1 MCIFKN
7 GGDIMTELSSAEFT
21 KLTVQEVADFLLDQE
36 KQTALCKGVVDGRMY
51 SLKVELICDD
61 CED

>member
-1 MCIFKN
+1 
-7 GGDIMTELSSAEFT
+7 MTDLSSADFC
-21 KLTVQEVADFLLDQE
+21 KLTLQEVADLLLDQE

-51 SLKVELICDD
+51 SLKVELIPDE